1 MHIPSSCHIS
11 PLTSFSCCLIVVY
24 DIFVFDV
31 KGEKLLLKLT
41 LPEREACLE
50 GDK

>member
-1 MHIPSSCHIS
+1 M
-11 PLTSFSCCLIVVY
+11 LLILMY
-24 DIFVFDV
+24 DVLVFDV